1 MNFVNNWH
9 QPFALAEGVTDCAL
23 DLPDGSYRLTVADKL
38 SGASRWEVIDAE
50 VEGGEA
56 WLTRGVEGTLD
67 QGWPE
72 GSVIYCSVTA
82 GIVQDLVSAVE
93 TLKEKVFQL
102 TPVDPGYVASGA
114 SDDYAF
120 GYSREGQSSI
130 SPLGKIGAGTSVVP
144 GSEMVEG
151 APGEVLEAVWYNVES
166 PYLRLAWR
174 STVGSDAPSAPFS
187 ELWLGN
193 QPIDPLAASFFGG
206 YGEDLVA
213 MELPLAVNP
222 LPAGEIISFDI
233 Y

>member
-56 WLTRGVEGTLD
+56 WLTRGAEGTHD
-67 QGWPE
+67 QDWPE

-93 TLKEKVFQL
+93 VLKDKVFQL

-114 SDDYAF
+114 SGNYAF

-151 APGEVLEAVWYNVES
+151 APGEVLQVVWYNTQN
-166 PYLRLAWR
+166 PYIHLVWR
-174 STVGSDAPSAPFS
+174 STVGEGPPSAPFN
-187 ELWLGN
+187 ELWLSN
-193 QPIDPLAASFFGG
+193 QLIDPSTATFFGG
-206 YGEDLVA
+206 NGESIVS
-213 MELPLAVNP
+213 MQFPLAVNP